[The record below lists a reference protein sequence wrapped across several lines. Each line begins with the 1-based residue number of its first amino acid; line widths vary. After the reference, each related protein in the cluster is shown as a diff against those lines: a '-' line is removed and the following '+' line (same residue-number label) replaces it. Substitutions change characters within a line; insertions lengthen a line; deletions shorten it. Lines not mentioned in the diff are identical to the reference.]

1 MSNLIIACIFI
12 GIFVVGFILIFLLF
26 REIQNQRKPSISQSK
41 PKVQPQVSPPKKP
54 STSPSTRSQPKSASK
69 VSSQST
75 QKQSVPIKLQQKLFR
90 LVQGNQETAN
100 RLLNSLRTKYPDKP
114 ETWYWEKAI
123 LDLER
128 DRA

>member
-1 MSNLIIACIFI
+1 MANLIIACVFI
-12 GIFVVGFILIFLLF
+12 GIFVIGLILIFFLF
-26 REIQNQRKPSISQSK
+26 REIQNQRQPRTSQSK
-41 PKVQPQVSPPKKP
+41 PKVQPQALPPTKSSK
-54 STSPSTRSQPKSASK
+54 SSSIRSQSKSASK
-69 VSSQST
+69 VSSQPP